1 MLNPKLKLNKKL
13 FDADVEVAPT
23 RAGFGSGLLALGEI
37 NPNIVALA
45 ADLTESTQ
53 AHKFAEKF
61 PERFF
66 QTGIGE
72 QNMAA
77 VAAGLGVTGKI
88 AFISSYATFSPGK
101 NWETLRK
108 TLS

>member
-1 MLNPKLKLNKKL
+1 MLNQNLKLNTKL
-13 FDADVEVAPT
+13 FDEDAEVAPT
-23 RAGFGSGLLALGEI
+23 RAGFGTGLLALGEMK
-37 NPNIVALA
+37 PNVVALS

-53 AHKFAEKF
+53 ANKFAEKF

-72 QNMAA
+72 QNMASI
-77 VAAGLGVTGKI
+77 AAGLATSGKV

-101 NWETLRK
+101 NWEIYLK
-108 TLS
+108 